1 MKGILF
7 YNKNPEKL
15 PNSDDFDCS
24 LLTQPK
30 PVPKVEPKPVP
41 KVEPKVEPKPEPKPS
56 FPAITYQQ
64 SIVNINGITFSIK
77 KSFEEVMTTITIL
90 KQSGN
95 RIAID
100 NGVKNGKLFNVKL
113 CGETYYMKLD
123 INLKRKNLVLQLIS
137 VIILNSYD

>member
-30 PVPKVEPKPVP
+30 PVPKVEPK
-41 KVEPKVEPKPEPKPS
+41 VEPKPEPKPS
-56 FPAITYQQ
+56 SPAITYQQ

-77 KSFEEVMTTITIL
+77 KSFEEVMTTITIS

-113 CGETYYMKLD
+113 
-123 INLKRKNLVLQLIS
+123 
-137 VIILNSYD
+137 